1 LSCLGI
7 IEKAFAHVHLQAIRG
22 WSGEISGLGRNAMRR
37 TILML
42 LSLVVSGSAAGDS
55 RFKEE
60 IESALNRRAMPRGPG
75 RPKES
80 IGTNRRA

>member
-1 LSCLGI
+1 
-7 IEKAFAHVHLQAIRG
+7 
-22 WSGEISGLGRNAMRR
+22 MRR